1 MLDVSAMTLESGRAA
16 AEPLREE
23 LELLLAGQEGE
34 PIEAVLELIAEL
46 YLTWGRLSAVSI
58 AEQLIRDGFDAH
70 IKGLEPGDLEG
81 MV

>member
-1 MLDVSAMTLESGRAA
+1 
-16 AEPLREE
+16 
-23 LELLLAGQEGE
+23 
-34 PIEAVLELIAEL
+34 LIAEL

-81 MV
+81 LV

>member
-1 MLDVSAMTLESGRAA
+1 MLDVSAMTLESGRAE

-70 IKGLEPGDLEG
+70 IKGLEPGDLE
-81 MV
+81 VLV